1 MSSRTSRALTG
12 GAQETT
18 ASTASARADGEGLT
32 RVTTARMGVR
42 KSDPPA
48 VWLIAGPTASGKSAL
63 ALDLAER
70 TGGRIVNADAIQ
82 LYSDLQILTARP
94 GADDLARAP
103 HALYGVADGAD
114 AWSVGRW
121 LRAATALLEGAD
133 ADGPL
138 IFVGG
143 TGLYFRALTKGLAE
157 APPADPHMRDELL
170 EHYDQVGE
178 AAFRER
184 LAALDPAAAARI
196 APNDRQR
203 LVRALSVA
211 LSTGRSLSD
220 WQADTIPLLTG
231 DRWRGVV
238 VAPDR
243 GVLHARID
251 ARVEAMA
258 RDGVTAEVARLAARA
273 LPPELPVMKAV
284 GFREFAAHVQGACPL
299 DQSIRDT
306 QTATRQYA
314 KRQMTWFRNQSPDWP
329 RIETLDPADR
339 ISAALTVFEV

>member
-1 MSSRTSRALTG
+1 M
-12 GAQETT
+12 
-18 ASTASARADGEGLT
+18 
-32 RVTTARMGVR
+32 TTARMGVR

-82 LYSDLQILTARP
+82 LYADLEILTARP
-94 GADDLARAP
+94 GAEDLARAP

-121 LRAATALLEGAD
+121 LRAATALLEAAAA

-143 TGLYFRALTKGLAE
+143 TGLYFRALTQGLAE
-157 APPADPHMRDELL
+157 APAADPDLRDELL
-170 EHYDQVGE
+170 ADYDRLGE
-178 AAFRER
+178 PEMRAR

-203 LVRALSVA
+203 LVRALGVSLA
-211 LSTGRSLSD
+211 TGRSLSD
-220 WQADTIPLLTG
+220 WQADTVPVLTQ
-231 DRWRGVV
+231 DQWRGVV

-243 GVLHARID
+243 GLLHTRID
-251 ARVEAMA
+251 ARVEVMA
-258 RDGVTAEVARLAARA
+258 RHGVTEEVARLAARTLA
-273 LPPELPVMKAV
+273 PELPVMKAV

-314 KRQMTWFRNQSPDWP
+314 KRQMTWFRNQTPDWP
-329 RIETLDPADR
+329 RIETLDPEDR
-339 ISAALTVFEV
+339 ISAALALFEV

>member
-1 MSSRTSRALTG
+1 M
-12 GAQETT
+12 
-18 ASTASARADGEGLT
+18 
-32 RVTTARMGVR
+32 TTARMGVR

-82 LYSDLQILTARP
+82 LYADLEILTARP
-94 GADDLARAP
+94 GAEDLARAP

-121 LRAATALLEGAD
+121 LRAATALLEAAAA

-143 TGLYFRALTKGLAE
+143 TGLYFRALTQGLAE
-157 APPADPHMRDELL
+157 APAADPDLRDELL
-170 EHYDQVGE
+170 ADYDRLGE
-178 AAFRER
+178 PEMRAR

-203 LVRALSVA
+203 LVRALGVSLA
-211 LSTGRSLSD
+211 TGRSLSD
-220 WQADTIPLLTG
+220 WQADTVPVLTQ
-231 DRWRGVV
+231 DQWRGVV

-243 GVLHARID
+243 GLLHTRID
-251 ARVEAMA
+251 ARVEVMA
-258 RDGVTAEVARLAARA
+258 RHGVTEEVARLAARTLA
-273 LPPELPVMKAV
+273 PDLPVMKAV
-284 GFREFAAHVQGACPL
+284 GYREFAAHVQGDCAL
-299 DQSIRDT
+299 DQSISDT

-314 KRQMTWFRNQSPDWP
+314 KRQMTWFRNQTPDWP
-329 RIETLDPADR
+329 RIETLDPEDR
-339 ISAALTVFEV
+339 ISAALALFEV

>member
-1 MSSRTSRALTG
+1 M
-12 GAQETT
+12 
-18 ASTASARADGEGLT
+18 
-32 RVTTARMGVR
+32 TTARMGVR

-82 LYSDLQILTARP
+82 LYTDLQILTARP
-94 GADDLARAP
+94 GAEDLARAP

-121 LRAATALLEGAD
+121 LRAATALLEEAAAED
-133 ADGPL
+133 API

-157 APPADPHMRDELL
+157 APAADPVMRDELL
-170 EHYDQVGE
+170 ADYDRGGE
-178 AAFRER
+178 AEIRKR

-203 LVRALSVA
+203 LVRALGVA

-220 WQADTIPLLTG
+220 WQADTVPLLTK

-243 GVLHARID
+243 GLLHARID

-258 RDGVTAEVARLAARA
+258 REGVMEEVARLVARSLA
-273 LPPELPVMKAV
+273 PDLPVMKAV
-284 GFREFAAHVQGACPL
+284 GFREFAAHAQGECAL

-329 RIETLDPADR
+329 SIDTVDPADR
-339 ISAALTVFEV
+339 ISATLAAFEV

>member
-1 MSSRTSRALTG
+1 M
-12 GAQETT
+12 
-18 ASTASARADGEGLT
+18 
-32 RVTTARMGVR
+32 TTARMGVR

-82 LYSDLQILTARP
+82 LYTDLEILTARP
-94 GADDLARAP
+94 GAYDLARAP

-121 LRAATALLEGAD
+121 LRAATALLEEAAD
-133 ADGPL
+133 SDAPL

-143 TGLYFRALTKGLAE
+143 TGLYFRALTRGLAE
-157 APPADPHMRDELL
+157 APPTDPQMRDDLL
-170 EHYDQVGE
+170 ADYDRVGE
-178 AAFRER
+178 AEIRAQ
-184 LAALDPAAAARI
+184 LAALDPAAATRI

-203 LVRALSVA
+203 LVRALGVA
-211 LSTGRSLSD
+211 LATGRSLSD
-220 WQADTIPLLTG
+220 WQADTVPLLTQ

-243 GVLHARID
+243 GRLHARID
-251 ARVEAMA
+251 ARVEQMV

-273 LPPELPVMKAV
+273 LAPELPVMKAV

-329 RIETLDPADR
+329 RIETADPADR
-339 ISAALTVFEV
+339 ISAALAVFEV

>member
-1 MSSRTSRALTG
+1 
-12 GAQETT
+12 
-18 ASTASARADGEGLT
+18 
-32 RVTTARMGVR
+32 MGVR
-42 KSDPPA
+42 QSVPPA

-63 ALDLAER
+63 ALTLAER

-82 LYSDLQILTARP
+82 LYADLEILTARP
-94 GADDLARAP
+94 GAEDLARAP

-121 LRAATALLEGAD
+121 LRAATTLLED
-133 ADGPL
+133 ACAAQGPL

-143 TGLYFRALTKGLAE
+143 TGLYFRALTQGLAE
-157 APPADPHMRDELL
+157 APAADPELRDALL
-170 EHYDQVGE
+170 ADYDRLGE
-178 AAFRER
+178 GTMRER

-203 LVRALSVA
+203 LVRALGVA

-220 WQADTIPLLTG
+220 WQADTVAILPR

-243 GVLHARID
+243 AALNARID
-251 ARVEAMA
+251 ERVEAMA
-258 RDGVTAEVARLAARA
+258 RDGAMEEVARLVDRA
-273 LPPELPVMKAV
+273 LPADLPVMKAV
-284 GFREFAAHVQGACPL
+284 GFREFAAHATGACSL

-329 RIETLDPADR
+329 RIETADPAVR
-339 ISAALTVFEV
+339 ILEALARFEV